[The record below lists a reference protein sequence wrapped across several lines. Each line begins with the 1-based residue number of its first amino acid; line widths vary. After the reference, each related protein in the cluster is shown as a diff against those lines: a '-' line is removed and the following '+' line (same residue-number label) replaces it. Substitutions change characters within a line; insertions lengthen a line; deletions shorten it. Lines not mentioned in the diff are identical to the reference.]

1 MCREFSI
8 ATFEYQR
15 VDLRWT
21 HDKHGFCNSSLQPVE
36 RTSPWL
42 TDPPACE
49 LGLQQ
54 SGCVYRFCVH
64 WGQFI
69 SGCMLTANGI
79 CGFKKRWSLI
89 RERYIAIYF
98 CILQMVL
105 AVQEHR
111 NHKCSHRLPSLAAS
125 GSLFWCLSHAWLG
138 CGACPGGTY
147 VNLWVCLANSSR
159 SRNIV
164 ATNSPMVLHDLGWI
178 FMDVS
183 TSTLLG

>member
-1 MCREFSI
+1 MCLSFLCFTE
-8 ATFEYQR
+8 A
-15 VDLRWT
+15 
-21 HDKHGFCNSSLQPVE
+21 SSL
-36 RTSPWL
+36 
-42 TDPPACE
+42 
-49 LGLQQ
+49 
-54 SGCVYRFCVH
+54 
-64 WGQFI
+64 
-69 SGCMLTANGI
+69 SGCMLTAFAALKNDGP
-79 CGFKKRWSLI
+79 LI

-183 TSTLLG
+183 TSTLLGVSQ